1 MQLTTSGV
9 AATLGLLAGALLGG
23 PGAAAQ
29 AEAVAGTG
37 ASANANAGASTGASQ
52 PNAYDETSSEAGTL
66 VADTA
71 LLYYQEDEGRVR
83 AIESETGLTWNGA
96 SGVVVSGKYIYD
108 SLTGATPNGATRSR
122 YSQTFRPP
130 FKRGSAGSGEG
141 GSDTTT
147 GASGTYVVKP
157 GRLPVDT
164 GFKDHRSAVDLG
176 VTLPVADGLKLS
188 LGGAGSW
195 ETDYTSYSGRI
206 GLAKELFKK
215 NTTVSLGFNYERDR
229 SKPFYGIPQ
238 PLGSMGDYAAAVTRR
253 KSVKSFVV
261 GVTQVLTPGW
271 LAQINW
277 SHGLSRGYQT
287 DPYKLVSLVDSTS
300 GDPFV
305 YIYES
310 RPNRRTRDSIY
321 AGTKF
326 ALGSAVTDASVR
338 WYRDSWR
345 IRSWTFTLSE
355 HVPLG
360 RSVYL
365 EPGVRYYRQTA
376 AQFFRTYLP
385 IDQDTPDY
393 VSADSRLGKFHA
405 WTFSLKAGVKIAPNL
420 ELYGA
425 AERYIQ
431 DGPGLDRR
439 APGIL
444 ARTNLFAGS
453 QSTSLITGVRFTFR

>member
-1 MQLTTSGV
+1 MQLTTSGI

-29 AEAVAGTG
+29 AEPVAGTSSNAGTG
-37 ASANANAGASTGASQ
+37 ASA
-52 PNAYDETSSEAGTL
+52 PNAYDETASEAGTL

-71 LLYYQEDEGRVR
+71 LLYYQEDQGRVR
-83 AIESETGLTWNGA
+83 AIESESGLTWNGA
-96 SGVVVSGKYIYD
+96 SGVSVSGKYTYD
-108 SLTGATPNGATRSR
+108 SLSGATPNGATRSR
-122 YSQTFRPP
+122 QSQTFRPP
-130 FKRGSAGSGEG
+130 FKRGTAGAGAGEG
-141 GSDTTT
+141 GGDTTT
-147 GASGTYVVKP
+147 GASGTYVVRP
-157 GRLPVDT
+157 GQLPVDA

-188 LGGAGSW
+188 LGGSGSW

-229 SKPFYGIPQ
+229 SQPFTGIPR
-238 PLGSMGDYAAAVTRR
+238 PLGSMGDYAVGTIRH
-253 KSVKSFVV
+253 KSVKSFVA

-321 AGTKF
+321 VGTKF

-345 IRSWTFTLSE
+345 IRSWTFALSE

-385 IDQDTPDY
+385 IDQDTPTY

-405 WTFSLKAGVKIAPNL
+405 WTFSLKAGAKIAPNL
-420 ELYGA
+420 EIYGA
-425 AERYIQ
+425 AERYMQ
-431 DGPGLDRR
+431 DGPGLDRT